1 MTEIC
6 EGVGIVPPEQAE
18 ETEEEV
24 EKKPKKIRIAL
35 FFDGTLNNR
44 TNIEAR
50 EKGTEHYLD
59 NTEPGSSY
67 ENGRTNVAIMET
79 HVTKAIPEGY
89 DYFESAYRP
98 GQGTFDLEGDSLWGF
113 AMGAGDS
120 GVPSR
125 AKSGVQQAIS
135 IISGIKREIFNPE
148 KNYIEKLTIDVFGF
162 SRGAATARYAIFQI
176 LKAKKNL
183 HIRLKNLGFD
193 IEKEAVE
200 VGFAGLYDT
209 VLSYMASQKFKS
221 SRNKLEQTAHQDAK
235 KVVHLAAADE
245 HRKDFPLHNI
255 ASSNANGGEEYFL
268 PGVHSDI
275 GGSYNLADEE
285 KIKAETD
292 EAKKQALIML
302 TTSESLTINKGSL
315 AEIEADKTWLIEQ
328 GWYKAAN
335 NGRNDP
341 ATQQKTREK
350 VKELEKQG
358 MQKITI
364 KDGEFTTSLFYRPRG
379 RRMKLSFAYATLS
392 VERTGINSGYANIP
406 LKIMADFVKKE
417 PKLTLDPE
425 MHDRADAVIA
435 KCNLGDLEKE
445 LVSYVGKKPDSKPED
460 WLDNETIKKY
470 RHNQL
475 NFSAYRAIGYAPRF
489 SNGKR
494 KRFIYEA

>member
-1 MTEIC
+1 M
-6 EGVGIVPPEQAE
+6 
-18 ETEEEV
+18 
-24 EKKPKKIRIAL
+24 
-35 FFDGTLNNR
+35 
-44 TNIEAR
+44 
-50 EKGTEHYLD
+50 
-59 NTEPGSSY
+59 
-67 ENGRTNVAIMET
+67 
-79 HVTKAIPEGY
+79 HV
-89 DYFESAYRP
+89 
-98 GQGTFDLEGDSLWGF
+98 
-113 AMGAGDS
+113 
-120 GVPSR
+120 
-125 AKSGVQQAIS
+125 
-135 IISGIKREIFNPE
+135 
-148 KNYIEKLTIDVFGF
+148 
-162 SRGAATARYAIFQI
+162 
-176 LKAKKNL
+176 
-183 HIRLKNLGFD
+183 RLKRAR
-193 IEKEAVE
+193 IQIKKEVIT
-200 VGFAGLYDT
+200 VGFAGLYYT
-209 VLSYMASQKFKS
+209 VLFYMVHQRWKADINLYEQESHKFATKT
-221 SRNKLEQTAHQDAK
+221 L
-235 KVVHLAAADE
+235 HLAAADE

-255 ASSNANGGEEYFL
+255 ASSNANGGEEYCL

-315 AEIEADKTWLIEQ
+315 ADIEADKTWLIEQ

-364 KDGEFTTSLFYRPRG
+364 KDGEFTTSLFYRRKS

-392 VERTGINSGYANIP
+392 VERTGINSGYSNIP

-417 PKLTLDPE
+417 PKITLKPQ
-425 MHDRADAVIA
+425 MLKRADTVIE